1 MLSVSLL
8 ICMFVHQGLATT
20 VREVVIAMIF
30 LSELLKESI
39 YDSTNHRI
47 GTLSDVCVSLH
58 ETFPVVTALIVN
70 PSLGSHKLII
80 AWSQVQSIEESP
92 LHLTV
97 KQSGITPYEPQ
108 AEEFLLKRDILD
120 KQIVDT
126 QGIRVVKV
134 NDLKLAQIKKT
145 ARLVGVDIGLSGLLR
160 RLGLQ
165 SAMNAFH
172 RISAKDW
179 HERLVT
185 WNYVEPIQVT
195 YALTSPVLAEV
206 GNGGVVPQVQLNV
219 SRTKLTDLR
228 PADIADILEQLDIE
242 EAEAMLDRLD
252 NEKAADTLNE
262 LEYPIQSELL
272 SELEPER
279 ASDLLKRLAPDDA
292 ADILAEMPRAKAEL
306 LLNLMPAS
314 EAQPIR
320 DLLRHDAQT
329 AGGIMTNEI
338 LALSQESTVEDA
350 LVYLRQHSAH
360 LEMIYYLYIVDHEQ
374 HLVGVLSLRQLVTTE
389 PTVHLQDLMNR
400 DVIKVQIETDQE
412 EVAHLIA
419 RYDLLAL
426 PVVDAEQHLL
436 GLITVDD
443 VIDVIHEEQAE
454 DYSEMSGT
462 KVGES
467 NNEEGFSV
475 RIAVSRFCWQAINVI
490 AGFIL
495 ALIVSQILHP
505 FLDLTTAFAM
515 QAGSLFGLT
524 SRIAAAEVI
533 YLIPM
538 LMLTI
543 GSVGSQSLAVAGWE
557 LRTKRGKDFL
567 RFLLRE
573 VFHGTVGGVLTS
585 ILIMT
590 LTWLLFRSVVFSVT
604 VGLAT
609 GLTLLIAAICGMV
622 LPNVLQRV
630 RLRGSWIAAPLLDP
644 MIAVMS
650 LSVFLLV
657 TLTLL
662 TQFGG

>member
-1 MLSVSLL
+1 
-8 ICMFVHQGLATT
+8 
-20 VREVVIAMIF
+20 MIF
-30 LSELLKESI
+30 LSELLHESI
-39 YDSTNHRI
+39 YDSANRRI
-47 GTLSDVCVSLH
+47 GTLHDVCVSLQ
-58 ETFPVVTALIVN
+58 ETFPVVTALLVTTK
-70 PSLGSHKLII
+70 LGSHELLIP
-80 AWSQVQSIEESP
+80 WSQVQSIEESP
-92 LHLTV
+92 IHLAV
-97 KQSGITPYEPQ
+97 NQAEIMPYEPQ
-108 AEEFLLKRDILD
+108 TEEFLLKRDILD

-145 ARLVGVDIGLSGLLR
+145 ARLVGVDIGFSGLLR

-165 SAMNAFH
+165 PAMNALH
-172 RISAKDW
+172 RVSAKGL

-195 YALTSPVLAEV
+195 YALAAPVLAGI

-219 SRTKLTDLR
+219 SRTKLADLR

-252 NEKAADTLNE
+252 TEMAADTLNE

-272 SELEPER
+272 SELEPAR
-279 ASDLLKRLAPDDA
+279 ASDLLKRLAPDDV
-292 ADILAEMPRAKAEL
+292 ADILAEMPRAQAEH
-306 LLNLMPAS
+306 LLNLMPAI

-338 LALSQESTVEDA
+338 LALAQESTVEDA
-350 LVYLRQHSAH
+350 LVYLRQHSSH
-360 LEMIYYLYIVDHEQ
+360 LEMIYYLFIVDHEQ
-374 HLVGVLSLRQLVTTE
+374 HLVGVVSLRQLVTSE
-389 PTVHLQDLMNR
+389 PTICMQDLMNR
-400 DVIKVQIETDQE
+400 DVIKVQIDTDQE

-426 PVVDAEQHLL
+426 PVVDVNQHLK
-436 GLITVDD
+436 GIITVDD

-467 NNEEGFSV
+467 SNEEGFSV
-475 RIAVSRFCWQAINVI
+475 RTAVSRFCWQAINVI
-490 AGFIL
+490 AGFTL
-495 ALIVSQILHP
+495 ALVMSHMFYSL
-505 FLDLTTAFAM
+505 LDLTTAFAM
-515 QAGSLFGLT
+515 QTGSLLGLT
-524 SRIAAAEVI
+524 NRIAAGQVI
-533 YLIPM
+533 CLIPM
-538 LMLTI
+538 ILLTI
-543 GSVGSQSLAVAGWE
+543 GSVGSQSLAMAGWE
-557 LRTKRGKDFL
+557 LRPKRGKDFL
-567 RFLLRE
+567 RFLLPE
-573 VFHGTVGGVLTS
+573 LLHGTVGGVLTS

-590 LTWLLFRSVVFSVT
+590 LTWWLFRSFLFSVT

-622 LPNVLQRV
+622 LPNVLQRLH
-630 RLRGSWIAAPLLDP
+630 LRGSWIAAPLLDP

-650 LSVFLLV
+650 LSVFLLA
-657 TLTLL
+657 TLALL
-662 TQFGG
+662 NKFGG